1 MGLRYYDEA
10 VYNLINSWVVDP
22 NMRVLRPSETQALF
36 AINADMNEDQPMTL
50 PFIAISRSNE
60 IEILQTKKNL
70 LSFRGKTLLANN
82 EKSVQLNA
90 VPIRLGYQIDIYSK
104 FFDEADEYVR
114 EFTLALINNPV
125 ITINV
130 PYQGLNIPLQANISL
145 VPTISDNSDISERLF
160 RDQFTRF
167 TIQFNINDAYLYSV
181 GVNRNIT
188 VSNPELEVVD
198 TKPIEH
204 IEVEKL

>member
-10 VYNLINSWVVDP
+10 VYNLIKSWVLDP

-36 AINADMNEDQPMTL
+36 AINADMNEDRPMTL
-50 PFIAISRSNE
+50 PLIAISRSNE
-60 IEILQTKKNL
+60 IEILQAKKNL
-70 LSFRGKTLLANN
+70 LSFRGKTLLAND

-125 ITINV
+125 ITITV
-130 PYQGLNIPLQANISL
+130 PYQGLNIPLQANISV

-181 GVNRNIT
+181 GVNRNIR
-188 VSNPELEVVD
+188 VSTQQLEIVD
-198 TKPIEH
+198 TKPVEH